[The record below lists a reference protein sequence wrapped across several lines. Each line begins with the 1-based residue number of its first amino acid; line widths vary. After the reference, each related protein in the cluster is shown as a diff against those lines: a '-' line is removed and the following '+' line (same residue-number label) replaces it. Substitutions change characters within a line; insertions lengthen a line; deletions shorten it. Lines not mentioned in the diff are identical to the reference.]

1 MQIDPRS
8 TTGALSRVDT
18 NHPTAEKRKIASDH
32 ATFEQAEALNDDYR
46 REPDV
51 RADVVTKAK
60 ELVSETQ
67 WPPPETI
74 RKIASLLAM
83 EIPKDQN

>member
-1 MQIDPRS
+1 MQIDTRS
-8 TTGALSRVDT
+8 TTGAVGRVDA
-18 NHPTAEKRKIASDH
+18 NHPATEKRKVALDH

-51 RADVVTKAK
+51 RADVVSKAK

>member
-18 NHPTAEKRKIASDH
+18 NHPAAEKRKIASDH

-51 RADVVTKAK
+51 RADVVSKAK